1 MRRGRDASR
10 AVAVAAVQDT
20 AAEVGAALEPVYVDL
35 HANPELAFQEQRTA
49 GIVAEHFDT
58 LGLETTTGVGGTG
71 VVGVLRNGDGPTV
84 LVRGDMDAL
93 PLLEKTGLPYASAR
107 TGRQDGR
114 EVPVMHACGHD
125 LHTTALMGTAEVLAR
140 HRDLW
145 SGTVLAVAQPAEE
158 QLLGAR
164 AMIEDGVLERF
175 GRPDAAVAQHAWPGP
190 VGTVFHRAGN
200 YLASC
205 DNVDVTVHGV
215 GGHGSRPEATVDP
228 VQIASWL
235 TVKTNSLVSRGVA
248 AADAAV
254 VTVGSLQAGHT
265 YNVVPDEAR
274 LKITVRTYDPLVR
287 ERLLRSL
294 EELIRNECAAA
305 GCPQPPTIS
314 YATRCSATVNDP
326 QVTALVQD
334 AHRSALGPDAVL
346 TKTPE
351 MGSEDFGELGAAGV
365 PSVFYF
371 FGVMD
376 PARFPDPYDTSNV
389 PYAHSPDFAPLRE
402 ALPAGVQLLT
412 SASLALFEVWAR

>member
-1 MRRGRDASR
+1 MTRDGDADE
-10 AVAVAAVQDT
+10 AAGVAALQDT
-20 AAEVGAALEPVYVDL
+20 AAEVGAALESVYVDL
-35 HANPELAFQEQRTA
+35 HANPELAFQEHRTA
-49 GIVAEHFDT
+49 GIVAEHFT
-58 LGLETTTGVGGTG
+58 KLGLETTTGVGGTG

-93 PLLEKTGLPYASAR
+93 PLLEKTGLSYASAR
-107 TGRQDGR
+107 TGEQDGR

-125 LHTTALMGTAEVLAR
+125 LHTTALIGTAEVLAQ
-140 HRDLW
+140 HRGLW
-145 SGTVLAVAQPAEE
+145 SGTMLAVAQPAEE

-164 AMIEDGVLERF
+164 GMIEDGLLERF
-175 GRPDAAVAQHAWPGP
+175 GRVDTAVAQHAWPGP
-190 VGTVFHRAGN
+190 VGTVFHRAGD

-205 DNVDVTVHGV
+205 DNLDVTIHGV

-235 TVKTNSLVSRGVA
+235 TVSTNRLVSRGVA

-254 VTVGSLQAGHT
+254 VTVGSIQAGHT

-274 LKITVRTYDPLVR
+274 LKITVRTYVPTVR

-314 YATRCSATVNDP
+314 YATRCSATVNDA
-326 QVTALVQD
+326 QVTEVVQD
-334 AHRSALGPDAVL
+334 AHSSAMGRDAVL
-346 TKTPE
+346 AKTPE

-376 PARFPDPYDTSNV
+376 PARFADPYDTSNV
-389 PYAHSPDFAPLRE
+389 PYAHSPDFAPVLE
-402 ALPAGVQLLT
+402 ALPVGVRLLS
-412 SASLALFEVWAR
+412 SATLALLQA